1 MVLALR
7 APALLGGVGIEQ
19 AIRTRRLALR
29 PLPAAAAAAL
39 PDGREAAQ
47 HLLRATL
54 SAEWP
59 SADLLDVL
67 PLLAAAGPAPVP
79 FGAWVIVERES
90 GTVVGDV
97 GFLGGPGADR
107 TVEIGYSVIPSR
119 RGRGYAAEA
128 ARALVDWAL
137 EEPQV
142 DAVVAGC
149 EPENSASIRVL
160 EHVGFVRAGEL
171 DGQLRWRLEA

>member
-1 MVLALR
+1 M
-7 APALLGGVGIEQ
+7 
-19 AIRTRRLALR
+19 
-29 PLPAAAAAAL
+29 PAAAAAAL
-39 PDGREAAQ
+39 PDGRETAERLLGAA
-47 HLLRATL
+47 L
-54 SAEWP
+54 SEDWP

-67 PLLAAAGPAPVP
+67 PRLAAAVP

-90 GTVVGDV
+90 ATVVGDV

-107 TVEIGYSVIPSR
+107 TVEIGYSVIPGR

-128 ARALVDWAL
+128 VRALVDWAL
-137 EEPQV
+137 EESRV

-160 EHVGFVRAGEL
+160 ERVGFVRTGEL
-171 DGQLRWRLEA
+171 DGQIRWRLETARAI